1 MQRKFFVLGAGLGLA
16 MLFFCTWLWQP
27 ERQLRLHQ
35 RDLLRAVE
43 ARDWDRLSEL
53 VADTYADRWGHDKN
67 FLLGESKEVFRQ
79 FLLLKIEARSA
90 RIELAGDGGL
100 CEQALRLEARGG
112 PFAEII
118 ANKVNGLSQP
128 FRFRWQLRSAKPWDW
143 QLTEFD
149 QRELPSDLWPSL

>member
-67 FLLGESKEVFRQ
+67 FLLSESKEVFRQ
-79 FLLLKIEARSA
+79 FLFLKIEARST
-90 RIELAGDGGL
+90 RVELTGEGGL
-100 CEQALRLEARGG
+100 CEQVLQLQAQGG
-112 PFAEII
+112 PFAGMIVS
-118 ANKVNGLSQP
+118 KVNGLSEP
-128 FRFRWQLRSAKPWDW
+128 FRFRWKLRSAKPWDW

-149 QRELPSDLWPSL
+149 QRELPSSLWP